1 MVLSSFFEL
10 QSGATPGKK
19 AMGIL
24 VVHDDGTPVSWSSS
38 LIRNLL
44 RAADF
49 PPFLYGFWLLS
60 MLASRDFKRL
70 GDLAAG
76 TLMIYQESQ
85 GERRELPDIAPEHP
99 PGNLTG
105 DEQRALLVLLNAVV
119 CCQQT
124 EVPNWRVFLAE

>member
-1 MVLSSFFEL
+1 
-10 QSGATPGKK
+10 
-19 AMGIL
+19 
-24 VVHDDGTPVSWSSS
+24 
-38 LIRNLL
+38 
-44 RAADF
+44 
-49 PPFLYGFWLLS
+49 